1 MRFVRSLLFQI
12 AFYGFLIVCMIASA
26 PTLVLPGTRRV
37 TAACCHT
44 VVWLTRTIMGAR
56 LEVRG
61 LENLPAGGVLIA
73 AKHQS
78 AFETFALLTV
88 LPDAVFVLK
97 QELMRIPL
105 FGRFLAR
112 LGMIPIDR
120 SGGAGALIAMTRA
133 VSAAAEAGHP
143 VIIFP
148 EGTRRKPGAEPDY
161 KSGVAMLYRATGLA
175 CVPIALNTGLFWP
188 RTGFWRYPG
197 TIVFEILPPLPPHL
211 PKREFL
217 AALEGAV
224 ETASGKLVAETLAV
238 DPGRRALLAT
248 AAEDEDQDEED

>member
-1 MRFVRSLLFQI
+1 MRFVRSLLFQL
-12 AFYGFLIVCMIASA
+12 AFYGFLIACMIVS
-26 PTLVLPGTRRV
+26 LPLLPLRAFTRRV
-37 TAACCHT
+37 TVACCRGI
-44 VVWLTRTIMGAR
+44 VCLTRWTAGAR

-61 LENLPAGGVLIA
+61 LENLPPGGVLIA

-78 AFETFALLTV
+78 AFETFALLTIF
-88 LPDAVFVLK
+88 PDAVFVLK

-148 EGTRRKPGAEPDY
+148 EGTRRRPGAEPDY

-175 CVPIALNTGLFWP
+175 CVPVALNTGLFWP

-197 TIVFEILPPLPPHL
+197 TIVFEILPPLPPQL
-211 PKREFL
+211 PKREFI
-217 AALEGAV
+217 AGLEGAV
-224 ETASGKLVAETLAV
+224 ETASNRLVAEVLAV
-238 DPGRRALLAT
+238 DPARRALLAPPE
-248 AAEDEDQDEED
+248 EDEAVD